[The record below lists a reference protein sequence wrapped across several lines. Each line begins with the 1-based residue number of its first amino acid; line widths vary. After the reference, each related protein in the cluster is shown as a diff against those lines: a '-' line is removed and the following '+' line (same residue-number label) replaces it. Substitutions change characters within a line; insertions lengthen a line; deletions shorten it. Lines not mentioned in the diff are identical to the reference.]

1 MNQEKFNLSFK
12 NKIIFAVTIAA
23 FIIFAVSFAVF
34 KIATAPQTKKT
45 ITDSTKATQSEQTS
59 ITENNENDEKDGEN
73 IEKKIANFTDEDKMS
88 FKEKEYSAEVF
99 TEITVELE
107 INDKSIMPSSL
118 EWSIDS
124 KSNGKIESSSGN
136 TAKISL
142 QRAGNIEV
150 TASAPTGLYAVCK
163 ILSTAPSCYQID
175 DVPFITQNAQY
186 PSGCEAISATMLL
199 NYYNY
204 NITPEIFIDG
214 YLHMDYLRE
223 SIDGTA
229 VVGPDPYTAF
239 IGSPYDENS
248 LGCYPP
254 VIVDALNK
262 VFDETG
268 SENKAINTT
277 GKSLEQLADEYIIQN
292 APVLVWSTMY
302 LWSPFETDRWI
313 VEGASEESPYKDGEV
328 YSWIANEHCL
338 VFTGYD
344 EYYYYFNDPL
354 YYNETI
360 SYEKTAF
367 NERFEQIGKCSV
379 AVKGGA
385 LKKEINVQ
393 IP

>member
-1 MNQEKFNLSFK
+1 MKREKINLSYK
-12 NKIIFAVTIAA
+12 NKIIFAVTVAV
-23 FIIFAVSFAVF
+23 FIIFAASFIVF
-34 KIATAPQTKKT
+34 KIATAPQPEKT
-45 ITDSTKATQSEQTS
+45 IANAAKITQSAETTDAES
-59 ITENNENDEKDGEN
+59 KGENDSEN
-73 IEKKIANFTDEDKMS
+73 KEIKIEKFVDKDKLC
-88 FKEKEYSAEVF
+88 FKEDEYKAEVF

-107 INDKSIMPSSL
+107 IQDKSVIPSTL
-118 EWSIDS
+118 EWSLGDE
-124 KSNGKIESSSGN
+124 KDGKIESTNGS
-136 TAKISL
+136 TAKIKL
-142 QRAGNIEV
+142 NRAGDIEV
-150 TASAPTGLYAVCK
+150 TALAPTGLYAVCK
-163 ILSTAPSCYQID
+163 INSTAPSAYQVD
-175 DVPFITQNAQY
+175 NVPFITQNAQY

-204 NITPEIFIDG
+204 DITPGTFIDG

-223 SIDGTA
+223 SSDGTA

-254 VIVDALNK
+254 VIVEALNK

-268 SENKAINTT
+268 SDNEAVNTT
-277 GKSLEQLADEYIIQN
+277 GKSLEQLAEEYLIQDE
-292 APVLVWSTMY
+292 PVLVWATMY
-302 LWSPFETDRWI
+302 LWEPFETDSWI
-313 VEGASEESPYKDGEV
+313 VEGASEESPYKDGDV

-379 AVKGGA
+379 AITGGV
-385 LKKEINVQ
+385 LEKNREVDT
-393 IP
+393 P